1 MEQRAEYTM
10 TVTAAEVGTQL
21 RRGNMEYAKIWRVM
35 RVIVMRVKCDDESDR
50 ESDKYYDDE

>member
-1 MEQRAEYTM
+1 M
-10 TVTAAEVGTQL
+10 TATAAEVRMRTQL

-50 ESDKYYDDE
+50 ESDKYNDDE